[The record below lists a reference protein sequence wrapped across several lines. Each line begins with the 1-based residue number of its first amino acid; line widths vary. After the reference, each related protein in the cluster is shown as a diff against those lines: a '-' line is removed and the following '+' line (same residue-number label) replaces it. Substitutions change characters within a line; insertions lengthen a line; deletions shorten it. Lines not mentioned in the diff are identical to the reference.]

1 MKNLLHVRRSLHD
14 LKKLFSAFQIALSNF
29 VNFAKSSCFYSGDCF
44 NENRCNAR
52 SAPPLV
58 SIETHRI
65 EKGLSHRNRRDVFS
79 SAAKNRLTT
88 LLNFFSKEI
97 SAKHRS
103 YSCEVLSNSSLKQ
116 PLSGVGFKQV
126 SCHQFQNTMRSPD
139 YFWTSRYSVRD
150 FNEKE
155 LIDLSTIKKAV
166 ALARNT
172 PSPCNRQPWKV
183 YICSSK
189 KTTDLALSLQS
200 GNSGFGHTAQYIV
213 IIGSLLEN
221 YVTPLELNQCWID
234 GGMFSSTLIYV
245 LHSFG
250 IGSCCLNWCVSIDKD
265 KALKKALGLPEGYA
279 ISMLLAVGNIKDRF
293 NVAESRRFDEKVFYE
308 VI

>member
-1 MKNLLHVRRSLHD
+1 MKNLLHLRRSLHV
-14 LKKLFSAFQIALSNF
+14 LKKIYYAYQIALANF
-29 VNFAKSSCFYSGDCF
+29 VNYMKNSCFYSGDCF
-44 NENRCNAR
+44 DENRCNSR

-65 EKGLSHRNRRDVFS
+65 EKGLSHSNRRDVFS
-79 SAAKNRLTT
+79 TAAKARLST
-88 LLNFFSKEI
+88 LLNLFSKDI
-97 SAKHRS
+97 SAQHYS
-103 YSCEVLSNSSLKQ
+103 YSSEVLSNSSLSR
-116 PLSGVGFKQV
+116 PLSGVGFKEV
-126 SCHQFQNTMRSPD
+126 SGHEFQNTMRTPE
-139 YFWTSRYSVRD
+139 YFWSSRYSIRD
-150 FNEKE
+150 FNEKD
-155 LIDLSTIKKAV
+155 LIDLSTIKKAI

-189 KTTDLALSLQS
+189 NSKDLALSLQS
-200 GNSGFGHTAQYIV
+200 GNSGFGHTAQYV
-213 IIGSLLEN
+213 AIIGSLREN
-221 YVTPLELNQCWID
+221 YVSPLELNQCWID

-250 IGSCCLNWCVSIDKD
+250 IGSCCLNWCVSIDTD
-265 KALKKALGLPEGYA
+265 KSVKKALGLPESYA
-279 ISMLLAVGNIKDRF
+279 IAMLLLIGNMKERF